1 MAMSKIFDGANC
13 LSKLE
18 NSKIANL
25 EVSILNSEEYMKFN
39 DYPLYDEWKPNVGA
53 YGTWFG
59 TVDCIPSYLHI
70 TEEGG
75 LSIYKRN

>member
-25 EVSILNSEEYMKFN
+25 EVSLLNSEEYMKFN